1 MTRSPRSISHPI
13 PGLLHNLWLWCLL
26 GIVGLGETT
35 HAASDRYPIKL
46 SPSHSGHA
54 VLFELTLPEEAPRE
68 TEWELAITIP
78 QSFTIPLQPRLN
90 DPRQQIGTLAGPIA
104 GPLQGF
110 LQPVPGNRRQTTLPP
125 ATSRQCVNQEGRI
138 RLENDS
144 HEILTYH
151 QSLSLP
157 PDGIAPHYARSGH
170 IHPLKTPTGQ
180 TLTAE
185 FPADHAHQHGVF
197 FAWVNTLYHGRKVD
211 FWNQGAQLGTVRH
224 TRLITSQAGPV
235 YTGFASELEH
245 LDLTQ
250 GESVALKET
259 WQVMATSLGNAQQ
272 GFYVIDIESRQSA
285 ATETPL
291 EIQKYHYGGFGWRG
305 PTEWLLPKAGST
317 FTSCQFLTS
326 EGHDRQTGNHTRP
339 AWVAVTGTIDGQPG
353 TVAIFGHPSNFRHPQ
368 PVRLHPDKPYFCFAP
383 CVLGEFTITAS
394 EPLISRYRLVTH
406 TGEMRSELYSQLVQD
421 WSHPMQFEFPSTA
434 TIPPAPQVQP
444 GG

>member
-1 MTRSPRSISHPI
+1 MSWR
-13 PGLLHNLWLWCLL
+13 LHKLWLWCLF
-26 GIVGLGETT
+26 GIAGLCETT
-35 HAASDRYPIKL
+35 RAASDRYPIKL

-54 VLFELTLPEEAPRE
+54 VLFELTLPEGTSHV
-68 TEWELAITIP
+68 TEWELAITLP
-78 QSFTIPLQPRLN
+78 RSFTIPLQAHLN
-90 DPRQQIGTLAGPIA
+90 DPRQQIGTLTGPIT

-110 LQPVPGNRRQTTLPP
+110 LQPVPVDRRQTNLPA
-125 ATSRQCVNQEGRI
+125 ATSRQYVDQEGRI
-138 RLENDS
+138 RLEDDS

-151 QSLSLP
+151 QSLSSP
-157 PDGIAPHYARSGH
+157 PAGIARHYARSGH

-197 FAWVNTLYHGRKVD
+197 FAWVNTLYHGHKVD
-211 FWNQGAQLGTVRH
+211 FWNQGTQLGTVRH
-224 TRLITSQAGPV
+224 ARLITSQSGPV

-259 WQVMATSLGNAQQ
+259 WQVMATSLGNNQQ
-272 GFYVIDIESRQSA
+272 GCHVVDIESRQSA
-285 ATETPL
+285 ASETPL

-305 PTEWLLPKAGST
+305 PTEWLLPQAEPTTTG
-317 FTSCQFLTS
+317 CQFLTS

-339 AWVAVTGTIDGQPG
+339 AWVAVTGTVDGQPG

-383 CVLGEFTITAS
+383 CVLGEFTITTR
-394 EPLISRYRLVTH
+394 EPLISRYRIVTH
-406 TGEMRSELYSQLVQD
+406 SGEMRSELYTQLVQD
-421 WSHPMQFEFPSTA
+421 WSHPIQIEFPFTA
-434 TIPPAPQVQP
+434 ANPPAPQIPP